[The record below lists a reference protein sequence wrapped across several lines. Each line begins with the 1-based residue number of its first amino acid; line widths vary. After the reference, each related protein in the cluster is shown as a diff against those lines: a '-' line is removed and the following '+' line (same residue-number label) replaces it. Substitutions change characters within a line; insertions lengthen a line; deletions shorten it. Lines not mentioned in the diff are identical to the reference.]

1 MTGIR
6 TGGCQCGALRYELN
20 TEPITLYACHCS
32 ACQKQSSSAF
42 GMSLRVPRSG
52 FAVTR
57 GVPREW
63 RRRADSGREVICHFC
78 GDCGS
83 RLFHCPSP
91 ESEFLNIK
99 AGTLEDTKWLR
110 PVGHVWTGSAQG
122 WVALGGDVLVYEGQ
136 PEDFAPLIARWQER
150 HGEGRS

>member
-6 TGGCQCGALRYELN
+6 AGGCQCGALRYELN
-20 TEPITLYACHCS
+20 AEPVTLYACHCS

-57 GVPREW
+57 GATKEW
-63 RRRADSGREVICHFC
+63 RRRADSGREVICLFC

-83 RLFHCPSP
+83 RLFHCPSH
-91 ESEFLNIK
+91 ESAFLNIK
-99 AGTLEDTKWLR
+99 PGTLDDTSWLR
-110 PVGHVWTGSAQG
+110 PVAHAWTGSAQG
-122 WVALGGDVLVYEGQ
+122 WVALGGDTLVYEGQ
-136 PEDFAPLIARWQER
+136 PEDFTPLIARWQAR
-150 HGEGRS
+150 HGAGGS